1 MSPLRQELLDS
12 IEARYQGR
20 ALPCVAEVIP
30 PPGGS
35 GEEVSPFTLVMLEGG
50 AVGPCWNLLELPE
63 HQASYRALDA
73 RTYQGRP
80 ALEVARELLSDD
92 RARRIVGYAAC
103 NALSQAL
110 FLAGEPAVDTRT
122 DLLDLAGVDA
132 SDDVGLVGY
141 TPPLLG
147 ELADRA
153 GQVVVLEREGDMPA
167 RDGVKVARSPNDLA
181 GCDVVLLTST
191 TVLDDSLLEL
201 ERVTR
206 RARFRAIYGPGAALV
221 PDVLFRRGLDA
232 IAGMLITDGPT
243 LAERHR
249 HGQLWGDTKRKFV
262 LSRPAYSRRAP

>member
-12 IEARYQGR
+12 IEARYEGR
-20 ALPCVAEVIP
+20 TLPRVAEVIP

-35 GEEVSPFTLVMLEGG
+35 GEEVSPFTLVMLEEGT
-50 AVGPCWNLLELPE
+50 VGPCWNLLERPE
-63 HQASYRALDA
+63 HLAQYRALDA
-73 RTYQGRP
+73 RAYQGRP
-80 ALEVARELLSDD
+80 ALEVARELLEDD

-110 FLAGEPAVDTRT
+110 FLSGVFPVDRS

-147 ELADRA
+147 QLADRA
-153 GQVVVLEREGDMPA
+153 GQVLVLEREGEMPE
-167 RDGVKVARSPNDLA
+167 RDGVKVARSPADLA
-181 GCDVVLLTST
+181 RCDVVLITST
-191 TVLDDSLLEL
+191 SLLDDSLLEL

-206 RARFRAIYGPGAALV
+206 RARFRAIYGPGAAIV
-221 PDVLFRRGLDA
+221 PDALFARGIDA

-249 HGQLWGDTKRKFV
+249 RGQLWGDTKHKFV
-262 LSRPAYSRRAP
+262 VTRPASSTRAP